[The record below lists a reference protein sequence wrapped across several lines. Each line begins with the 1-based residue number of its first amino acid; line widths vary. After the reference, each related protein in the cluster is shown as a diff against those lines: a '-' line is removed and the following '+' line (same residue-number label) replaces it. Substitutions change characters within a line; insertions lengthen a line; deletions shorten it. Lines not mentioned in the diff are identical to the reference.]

1 MAAIFVRVSFF
12 DYLYTKFPFNFRTSE
27 MDQTVGIVSFQDE
40 MAEAFAQIVG
50 RSQHIVLTCHTNA
63 DGDALGSTLGF
74 RQVLINMGKEA
85 TVITPDL
92 APTTYA
98 WIKGFKTLKCYE
110 RQTQEC
116 EAILDAADLIVMMDF
131 NDLSRVKALGEKIAS
146 LQTPRL
152 LIDHHL
158 DPHVEA
164 DVSISRPHASAT
176 CQLIFKLLLAAG
188 MGEYIDIDAVTNF
201 YSGVVTDTG
210 ALSYNSSDPEI
221 YYLVAEMLRRG
232 VDKTHVHDK
241 VFNNK
246 TVKILKLQGFALNR
260 KFHRIDKTPLSVMSL
275 SAQELD
281 RYNYNTGDTEGFVNI
296 PLQVRDI
303 ICSCLILER
312 PDCVKMSFRSKGD
325 FPVNEYA
332 AKYFGGGGHLNAA
345 GGSFNGPVQ
354 EAEDL
359 YVSTIVDFYKRW
371 MKRTAK

>member
-1 MAAIFVRVSFF
+1 MNQPVGAVSF
-12 DYLYTKFPFNFRTSE
+12 T
-27 MDQTVGIVSFQDE
+27 DE
-40 MAEAFAQIVG
+40 MAGDFARIVNG
-50 RSQHIVLTCHTNA
+50 SQKIVLTCHTNA

-74 RQVLINMGKEA
+74 RQALINMGKQA

-98 WIKGFKTLKCYE
+98 WVKGFKTLRCYD
-110 RQTQEC
+110 RQTEEC
-116 EAILDAADLIVMMDF
+116 DAILDEADLIVMMDF
-131 NDLSRVKALGEKIAS
+131 NDLSRVKLLGEKISA

-158 DPHVEA
+158 DPNVSA

-176 CQLIFKLLLAAG
+176 CQIIFKLLLAAG
-188 MGEYIDIDAVTNF
+188 MGEYLDMDALTNF
-201 YSGVVTDTG
+201 YSGIVTDTG
-210 ALSYNSSDPEI
+210 GLSYNSSDPEI
-221 YYLVAEMLRRG
+221 YYLVAELMARG
-232 VDKTHVHDK
+232 VDKTFVHDK
-241 VFNNK
+241 IFNNK
-246 TVKILKLQGFALNR
+246 TVKILKLEGYALGR
-260 KFHRIDKTPLSVMSL
+260 KFHRIEKLPLAVMAL
-275 SAQELD
+275 SKSELD
-281 RYNYNTGDTEGFVNI
+281 YYNYNTGDTEGFVNI

-345 GGSFNGPVQ
+345 GGSFHGPV
-354 EAEDL
+354 EDALRL
-359 YVSTIVDFYKRW
+359 YTETIADFYKRW

>member
-1 MAAIFVRVSFF
+1 MNQSVGAVSF
-12 DYLYTKFPFNFRTSE
+12 T
-27 MDQTVGIVSFQDE
+27 DE
-40 MAEAFAQIVG
+40 MAGDFARIVNG
-50 RSQHIVLTCHTNA
+50 SHKVVLTCHTNA

-98 WIKGFKTLKCYE
+98 WVRGFKTLRCYD
-110 RQTQEC
+110 RQTEEC
-116 EAILDAADLIVMMDF
+116 DAIINEADLVVMMDF
-131 NDLSRVKALGEKIAS
+131 NDLSRVKSLGEKIES

-158 DPHVEA
+158 DPKMSA
-164 DVSISRPHASAT
+164 DVLVSRPHASAT
-176 CQLIFKLLLAAG
+176 CQIIFKLILSAG
-188 MGEYIDIDAVTNF
+188 FGDYLDNDALTNF
-201 YSGVVTDTG
+201 YAGIVTDTG
-210 ALSYNSSDPEI
+210 GLSYNSSDPEI
-221 YYLVAEMLRRG
+221 YYLVAELMARG
-232 VDKTHVHDK
+232 VDKTAVHEK
-241 VFNNK
+241 IFNNK
-246 TVKILKLQGFALNR
+246 TVKILKLQGYALGR
-260 KFHRIDKTPLSVMSL
+260 KFHRIEKLPLSVMSL
-275 SAQELD
+275 SKSELD
-281 RYNYNTGDTEGFVNI
+281 YYNYNTGDTEGFVNI

-345 GGSFNGPVQ
+345 GGSFHGPVE
-354 EAEDL
+354 EALKL
-359 YVSTIVDFYKRW
+359 YTESIADFYKRW